1 MYESFDCPVCKQE
14 KAFEFGSG
22 DCQTCD
28 DCCACYLHDETYEMI
43 YCFPYGLHT
52 EELETYNQV
61 KREKNEKTTTKT
73 N

>member
-28 DCCACYLHDETYEMI
+28 DCCCCYWHNETEIMI
-43 YCFPYGLHT
+43 RCFPYGLDANN
-52 EELETYNQV
+52 LKRYDKV
-61 KREKNEKTTTKT
+61 KREKNEITKTKT